1 MSISTEQAIKMIDE
15 KMAREAENSKPE
27 EQTTDVKDTST
38 PEPEKPTEPEPEQ
51 PKDDTPKDETPEKKP
66 AEEKPEEQP
75 KDKPEEDDKK
85 SDKKLPPSKKYTKE
99 QRTAHS
105 FAIEKQKR
113 KAAQARVKELEA
125 ELSKYKGLKP
135 EDFGNDVEAYTT
147 YRLDEQHKLD
157 EVERTKRYI
166 RQSEESEMEAETERK
181 IHMCFPDEVEREEYR
196 ELIAARGE
204 EFVKALEKH
213 DPEGMVLGYLKGV
226 EEFPIVLRELM
237 TNPKSLGY
245 VFRDKD
251 PYELRHNLHV
261 FTKELLSGKKPVEAE
276 PEHTKQPSELKP
288 LPVIGKQVTATAK
301 PSEPVHDRAY
311 WNDYLRKHPNG

>member
-51 PKDDTPKDETPEKKP
+51 QPKDDTPKDETPEEKP

-85 SDKKLPPSKKYTKE
+85 SDKKLPPSKKYTKK

-105 FAIEKQKR
+105 FAIEKHKR
-113 KAAQARVKELEA
+113 KAVEARVKELEA
-125 ELSKYKGLKP
+125 ELSKFKGLKP

-157 EVERTKRYI
+157 EVERMKRYI
-166 RQSEESEMEAETERK
+166 RQSEESEREAETERK

-213 DPEGMVLGYLKGV
+213 DPEGMVLNYLKGV

-237 TNPKSLGY
+237 TNPRSLGY

-276 PEHTKQPSELKP
+276 PEQTKPSELKP

-301 PSEPVHDRAY
+301 PSEPVHDRNY

>member
-27 EQTTDVKDTST
+27 EQTTEVKDTST
-38 PEPEKPTEPEPEQ
+38 PEPEKTAEPEPEQ
-51 PKDDTPKDETPEKKP
+51 QPKDETSEKKP
-66 AEEKPEEQP
+66 AEEHPGEQP

-85 SDKKLPPSKKYTKE
+85 SDKKLPPSKKYTRE
-99 QRTAHS
+99 QRQAHS
-105 FAIEKQKR
+105 FAIEKRKR
-113 KAAQARVKELEA
+113 KDAQARVKELEE

-135 EDFGNDVEAYTT
+135 EDFGNDMEAYTT
-147 YRLDEQHKLD
+147 YRIDEQHKLD
-157 EVERTKRYI
+157 EVERTKSYI

-181 IHMCFPDEVEREEYR
+181 IQMCFPDEAEREEYR

-204 EFVKALEKH
+204 EFVNALNKH
-213 DPEGMVLGYLKGV
+213 DPNGMVLDYLKGV

-237 TNPKSLGY
+237 TNPKSLGH

-261 FTKELLSGKKPVEAE
+261 FTKELLSGNKPVEAE
-276 PEHTKQPSELKP
+276 PEQTKQPSELKP

-301 PSEPVHDRAY
+301 PSEPVHDRQY